1 MCLVACCVSLFVH
14 LGVLSRVKNIHTQF
28 YYGQYVTLGAIRV
41 HHVVHVLV
49 CVFVIR
55 GHLRIVSH
63 GSHMVP
69 QDSICKE
76 LSAYENQNAD
86 QPHPRYYLYTPP
98 DYRHTV
104 KHLHPQKS

>member
-55 GHLRIVSH
+55 GHLRIVLH
-63 GSHMVP
+63 GSHMIP
-69 QDSICKE
+69 HDSICKE
-76 LSAYENQNAD
+76 PGTPLVSLYKGNALILGHVPQSA
-86 QPHPRYYLYTPP
+86 
-98 DYRHTV
+98 
-104 KHLHPQKS
+104 HLTKTRQCSVRM